1 MSRFR
6 EIEGKKSD
14 LLDRLSRWTD
24 DQLYFSPAAAQWS
37 AVQVVDHLVR
47 TESEIQKVVLRGLS
61 NPHRIGLS
69 DRARTL
75 FLNTIFKSDRKVS
88 VPKSGSVVLPVTGLS
103 LQAVADRWDTSR
115 KELAQILQ
123 DVSESNLRKG
133 VFRHPVGGWMN
144 MNSVLEFFSVHITHH
159 EHQLK
164 RLSDAYSRSALAAR

>member
-1 MSRFR
+1 MEGPASSRMSRFR

-75 FLNTIFKSDRKVS
+75 FLNTIFTRC
-88 VPKSGSVVLPVTGLS
+88 SGR
-103 LQAVADRWDTSR
+103 AH
-115 KELAQILQ
+115 
-123 DVSESNLRKG
+123 SEGRI
-133 VFRHPVGGWMN
+133 PP
-144 MNSVLEFFSVHITHH
+144 I
-159 EHQLK
+159 
-164 RLSDAYSRSALAAR
+164 